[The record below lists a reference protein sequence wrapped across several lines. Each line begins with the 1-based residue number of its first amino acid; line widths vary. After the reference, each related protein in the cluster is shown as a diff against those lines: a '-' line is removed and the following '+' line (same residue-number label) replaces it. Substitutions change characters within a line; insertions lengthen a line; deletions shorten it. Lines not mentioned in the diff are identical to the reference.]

1 MSFFSTSLDDKHP
14 EILDNRVDSDG
25 NILLNLEQPEV
36 SKMSS
41 VAIPIMIHGNSLVQA
56 IRTGQIKDVSSISD
70 KMKGLLQNV
79 PDEQSQEGMSLS
91 EALQKGLVES
101 QGKILDRFSGKSVK
115 LSEAIKRG
123 LINPH
128 KLEIYD
134 SKVGLKITLKE
145 ALEKNVITDSG
156 KYKNLTL
163 NEAMKK
169 KLICQPMT
177 LKECDDA
184 ELLNGGKIKDPVTN
198 KPLTILEGIG
208 QGVLDVDLKSV
219 RDVKENVLVSLGQ
232 ALVQGIVSLDGKFQD
247 TSTSEML
254 TLAEAVK
261 KGHLTTVSK
270 KSIFDIEG
278 IKDVSSGDY
287 VSFNQALKQG
297 LIDQAT
303 GKFVDP
309 KTKQKIGFTEAKDK
323 DWIQPQLL
331 EMLKKP
337 IGIYSADKKREL
349 SLLEAVTEG
358 QIDPNSGLIIN
369 TATKNTVPMDKALEL
384 QLITS
389 LGVAVLKSLLNITV
403 TTATVT
409 QTVKRYI
416 QVSASSNSTDAITFQ
431 DALRRGL
438 IDDTTGIFTHPNTGK
453 ELLLDEAI
461 NLGLLKLS
469 PNSSLKSSPV
479 SEKASSARKSSAE
492 KVPRVKKSSVEKTRP
507 ASPKRSAVKS
517 VPLKK
522 ESSLQVE
529 FSQNTTNGT
538 TTNTTQNGNGTTRR
552 SSSVEV
558 KNNTTSKSS
567 MSVSSSSKSSSLT
580 RKSSR
585 ASSQES
591 RKNTSSVPTSPTKS
605 LPSPTFGQSKMVP
618 SEIPDM
624 PVSGWPLQ
632 DAIDFKLFDPQNGM
646 FHDGLPFGTVLQNGT
661 INGTSATVA
670 TTDEH
675 GKGIT
680 LTLKKA
686 FEQGIVTEDGQYHDG
701 RKLVPMQEAI
711 MNGKIWHVWKSA
723 AQKAKENAKA
733 AAKPKQSG
741 KSNGTTGKFQFTNDM
756 TASDLLQALKE
767 GRVKPQDIQVKLKNN
782 AKCNI
787 VEAIRDGILDKNTG
801 IYTSPNDEKMTLL
814 EAIRANYI
822 FLVDHS
828 GLKRPQSIDLNG
840 SSKSIRDGTIK
851 ARVIESGITTT
862 RISTFLVQVPG
873 TDEEIT
879 LEEAVTRGLISE
891 ETAKTYREE
900 VSTTTDSISKSLV
913 VLITCPITGIEMR
926 SEEAVSKGIV
936 TEEDV
941 QYFLKMYHQEQLSK
955 VSKKSEVSESSSS
968 SSSSSDEASY
978 RSEITI
984 DFGAKSP
991 DSITSSSISK
1001 CIVLLKTGYVLSNT
1015 DEVRNLA
1022 TGETMSIYEA
1032 KLRGIASD
1040 VQQKSS
1046 ENIEEK
1052 ISVSNAVSRGL
1063 INFEKGTF
1071 TNPNSGEIFGI
1082 IEAIKFGI
1090 LITDIETHTEIIDL
1104 NMSKIGLTDALK
1116 FCFDSEKRLFTRKST
1131 NESFTL
1137 SQSIEE
1143 NWINGQ
1149 DILLDISSNTQKTV
1163 KRALD
1168 EGLING
1174 QSCEYRINQEYMF
1187 MLDAAKQGL
1196 IAIFPEVSNKCS
1208 ETRSQYTL
1216 KETIETGI
1224 FNHTTQCFKS
1234 SSKTEITISEA
1245 LKTGLVDFRSAQIF
1259 NTETR
1264 QFHNLNESLEMNL
1277 LNGQNC
1283 QVKDVKSQKSVPILE
1298 AFQTGLVK
1306 DTFDI
1311 ESNFEILTFWQAIER
1326 HQLDTETGMFY
1337 SIHEEK
1343 KTMTLEEAIYR
1354 KYIDKKSALV
1364 KDTWKRQFHNLG
1376 EASKKKI
1383 IKNGRIMNTTTGRFL
1398 SVSEA
1403 INIGLIVREIRLVS
1417 LMEILDFG
1425 LYLPHSGRIAIP
1437 GLDREMTLGEA
1448 LESQVI
1454 DHTRTIVKSRKN
1466 NRFISLYEAI
1476 QENVIDP
1483 CTGMYASSMNL
1494 LEARSKGYLLSRDA
1508 MVGFKL

>member
-1 MSFFSTSLDDKHP
+1 MS
-14 EILDNRVDSDG
+14 
-25 NILLNLEQPEV
+25 
-36 SKMSS
+36 SS
-41 VAIPIMIHGNSLVQA
+41 VALVQA

-70 KMKGLLQNV
+70 KIKQNV
-79 PDEQSQEGMSLS
+79 PDEQSSQEGMSLS

-128 KLEIYD
+128 TLEIYD
-134 SKVGLKITLKE
+134 SKVGWKISLKE

-184 ELLNGGKIKDPVTN
+184 ELLKGGKIKDPVTN

-219 RDVKENVLVSLGQ
+219 RDVKDNVLVSLGQ

-247 TSTSEML
+247 TSTGEML

-438 IDDTTGIFTHPNTGK
+438 IDDTTGIFTHPDTGK

-538 TTNTTQNGNGTTRR
+538 TTQNGTNGTTRR

-558 KNNTTSKSS
+558 KNTTSKSS

-591 RKNTSSVPTSPTKS
+591 RKNTSSVPSSPTKS

-624 PVSGWPLQ
+624 PASGWPLQ

-646 FHDGLPFGTVLQNGT
+646 FHDGLPFGTILQNGT

-680 LTLKKA
+680 LSLKKA

-733 AAKPKQSG
+733 ATKPKT
-741 KSNGTTGKFQFTNDM
+741 NGTTGGKFQFTNDM
-756 TASDLLQALKE
+756 TAADLLQALKE

-782 AKCNI
+782 GQCNI
-787 VEAIRDGILDKNTG
+787 VEAIRDGILDKSTG
-801 IYTSPNDEKMTLL
+801 IYTSPTDEKMTLL

-879 LEEAVTRGLISE
+879 LEEAVARGLISE
-891 ETAKTYREE
+891 ETAKMYREE

-941 QYFLKMYHQEQLSK
+941 QYFLKMYQQEQLSK
-955 VSKKSEVSESSSS
+955 LKKSEVSESSSS

-1116 FCFDSEKRLFTRKST
+1116 YCFDSEKRLFTRKST

-1163 KRALD
+1163 KSALD

-1196 IAIFPEVSNKCS
+1196 IAIFPEVPNKCS
-1208 ETRSQYTL
+1208 ETRSQYSL

-1224 FNHTTQCFKS
+1224 FNTTTQCFKS

-1398 SVSEA
+1398 SISEA

-1425 LYLPHSGRIAIP
+1425 LYLPHSGRISIP
-1437 GLDREMTLGEA
+1437 GLEREMTLGEA

-1454 DHTRTIVKSRKN
+1454 DHTQTIVKSRKN

>member
-1 MSFFSTSLDDKHP
+1 MS
-14 EILDNRVDSDG
+14 
-25 NILLNLEQPEV
+25 
-36 SKMSS
+36 SS
-41 VAIPIMIHGNSLVQA
+41 VALVQA

-70 KMKGLLQNV
+70 KIKQNV
-79 PDEQSQEGMSLS
+79 PDEQSSPEGMSLS

-128 KLEIYD
+128 TLEIYD
-134 SKVGLKITLKE
+134 SKVGWKISLKE

-184 ELLNGGKIKDPVTN
+184 ELLKGGKIKDPVTN

-219 RDVKENVLVSLGQ
+219 RDVKDNVLVSLGQ

-247 TSTSEML
+247 TSTGEML

-438 IDDTTGIFTHPNTGK
+438 IDDTTGIFTHPDTGK

-538 TTNTTQNGNGTTRR
+538 TTQNGNGTTRR

-558 KNNTTSKSS
+558 KNTTSKSS

-591 RKNTSSVPTSPTKS
+591 RKNTSSVPSSPTKS

-624 PVSGWPLQ
+624 PASGWALQ

-646 FHDGLPFGTVLQNGT
+646 FHDGLPFGTILQNGT

-680 LTLKKA
+680 LSLKKA

-733 AAKPKQSG
+733 ATKPKT
-741 KSNGTTGKFQFTNDM
+741 NGTTGGKFQFTHNM
-756 TASDLLQALKE
+756 TAADLLQALKE

-782 AKCNI
+782 GQCNI
-787 VEAIRDGILDKNTG
+787 VEAIRDGILDKSTG
-801 IYTSPNDEKMTLL
+801 IYTSPTDEKMTLL

-879 LEEAVTRGLISE
+879 LEEAVARGLISE
-891 ETAKTYREE
+891 ETAKMYREE

-941 QYFLKMYHQEQLSK
+941 QYFLKMYQQEQLSK
-955 VSKKSEVSESSSS
+955 LKKSEVSESSSS

-1116 FCFDSEKRLFTRKST
+1116 YCFDSEKRLFTRKST

-1163 KRALD
+1163 KSALD

-1196 IAIFPEVSNKCS
+1196 IAIFPEVPNKCS
-1208 ETRSQYTL
+1208 ETRSQYSL

-1224 FNHTTQCFKS
+1224 FNTTTQCFKS
-1234 SSKTEITISEA
+1234 STKTEITISEA

-1398 SVSEA
+1398 SISEA

-1425 LYLPHSGRIAIP
+1425 LYLPHSGRISIP
-1437 GLDREMTLGEA
+1437 GLEREMTLGEA

-1454 DHTRTIVKSRKN
+1454 DHTQTIVKSRKN

>member
-1 MSFFSTSLDDKHP
+1 MS
-14 EILDNRVDSDG
+14 
-25 NILLNLEQPEV
+25 
-36 SKMSS
+36 SS
-41 VAIPIMIHGNSLVQA
+41 VALVQA

-70 KMKGLLQNV
+70 KIKQNV
-79 PDEQSQEGMSLS
+79 PDEQSSPEGMSLS

-128 KLEIYD
+128 TLEIYD
-134 SKVGLKITLKE
+134 SKVGWKISLKE
-145 ALEKNVITDSG
+145 AMEKNVITDSG

-184 ELLNGGKIKDPVTN
+184 ELLKGGKIKDPVTN

-219 RDVKENVLVSLGQ
+219 RDVKDNVLVSLGQ

-247 TSTSEML
+247 TSTGEML

-438 IDDTTGIFTHPNTGK
+438 IDDTTGIFTHPDTGK

-538 TTNTTQNGNGTTRR
+538 TTNGTNGTTRR

-558 KNNTTSKSS
+558 KNTTSKSS

-591 RKNTSSVPTSPTKS
+591 RKNTSSVPSSPTKS

-624 PVSGWPLQ
+624 PASGWPLQ

-646 FHDGLPFGTVLQNGT
+646 FHDGLPFGTILQNGT

-680 LTLKKA
+680 LSLKKA

-733 AAKPKQSG
+733 ATKPKT
-741 KSNGTTGKFQFTNDM
+741 NGTTGGKFQFTHDM
-756 TASDLLQALKE
+756 TAADLLQALKE

-782 AKCNI
+782 GQCNI
-787 VEAIRDGILDKNTG
+787 VEAIRDGILDKSTG
-801 IYTSPNDEKMTLL
+801 IYTSPTDEKMTLL

-879 LEEAVTRGLISE
+879 LEEAVARGLISE
-891 ETAKTYREE
+891 ETAKMYREE

-941 QYFLKMYHQEQLSK
+941 QYFLKMYQQEQLSK
-955 VSKKSEVSESSSS
+955 LKKSEVSESSSS

-1046 ENIEEK
+1046 ENNEEK

-1163 KRALD
+1163 KSALD

-1196 IAIFPEVSNKCS
+1196 IAIFPEVPNKCS
-1208 ETRSQYTL
+1208 ETRSQYSL

-1224 FNHTTQCFKS
+1224 FNTTTQCFKS
-1234 SSKTEITISEA
+1234 NKTEITISEA

-1398 SVSEA
+1398 SISEA

-1425 LYLPHSGRIAIP
+1425 LYLPHSGRISIP
-1437 GLDREMTLGEA
+1437 GLEREMTLGEA

-1454 DHTRTIVKSRKN
+1454 DHTQTIVKSRKN